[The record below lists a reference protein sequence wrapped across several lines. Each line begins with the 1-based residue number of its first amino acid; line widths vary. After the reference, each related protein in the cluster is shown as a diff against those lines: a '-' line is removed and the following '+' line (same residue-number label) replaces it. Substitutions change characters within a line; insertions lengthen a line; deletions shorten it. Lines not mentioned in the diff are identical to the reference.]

1 MISYK
6 ASSDHVLKDEMLD
19 GGLLARFYCLG
30 LVRLHR
36 FVCIV
41 WGLFGYIEFNPAEN
55 DTYNKKFMINTT
67 KDRVYSVSTTNL
79 LMIDTT

>member
-36 FVCIV
+36 FVFIL

-55 DTYNKKFMINTT
+55 DTYNTKFMINTT
-67 KDRVYSVSTTNL
+67 KDRVYFVSTTNL